1 MTDNIRDMFSK
12 MNDDTRSQAIKCI
25 KSEFNITSSS
35 RIRNAWLIGGRIPTE
50 HQESIVKMFQ
60 ILLRKQDLGIRENA
74 SKISKYLKIF
84 QKHIDV

>member
-60 ILLRKQDLGIRENA
+60 ILLRKQDLGIREMRVN
-74 SKISKYLKIF
+74 F
-84 QKHIDV
+84 